1 MHDPQIRKT
10 LRDFIARFVRMNDYG
25 DDEDIVASRAIN
37 SLFMMQL
44 VLFIE
49 KQFALTVENEDLELR
64 NFSSVDAMVRFI
76 DGKRATA
83 GAGSAA

>member
-1 MHDPQIRKT
+1 MNHQQTRQT
-10 LRDFIARFVRMNDYG
+10 LRDFISRFVRVNDYA
-25 DDEDIVASRAIN
+25 DDEDIVASRAVN

-49 KQFALTVENEDLELR
+49 KQFALSVDNEDLELR

-76 DGKRATA
+76 EGKQAACA
-83 GAGSAA
+83 GGAA